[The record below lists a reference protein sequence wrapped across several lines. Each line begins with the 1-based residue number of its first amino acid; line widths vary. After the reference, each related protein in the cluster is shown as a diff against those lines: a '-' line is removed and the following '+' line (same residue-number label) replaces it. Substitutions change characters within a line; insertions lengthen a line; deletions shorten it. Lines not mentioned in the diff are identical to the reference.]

1 MEDMTV
7 KGLGITLY
15 GLVQGIGF
23 RPYVARIAEEW
34 HISGSVIND
43 GGAVSIKAFA
53 PSCVLEGFLKAL
65 LNNLPENAQV
75 VYVRTHLLE
84 DGTSG
89 SGFAILESGEQE
101 DQLVILPPD
110 LPVCDHCL
118 DEMKDPADRRY
129 RHPFIS
135 CTHCGPRYSIMR
147 AFPYDRHNT
156 SMEAFPLCPSCETEY
171 RRLEDRRF
179 HAQTVSCMD
188 CGPYLRLTIPPH
200 AMHHGDATESAHD
213 ASLSSGSPHDAPVSP
228 EGMRVYERGEAL
240 DKAIEI
246 LKNNGIL
253 AVKGIGGYHL
263 ITSPWSDQAVSNL
276 RLMKAREQ
284 KPFAVCFPDMAS
296 IRAHCKVS
304 REEETLLA
312 AKAFPIVLLEKR
324 TDSEKSFSPLVCM
337 SSRYQGA
344 FLPYTPILHLL
355 TEALGPL
362 VATSANLTESPVI
375 YRDEEIRAFT
385 SPYLSGILTHDRE
398 IVTGQDDSVAWVV
411 NHTPQLIRRARGYTP
426 LPIYMPSHEKAFGT
440 VFAAGGQL
448 KSTFCFAKGPFAYLS
463 QYMGDLDSEASFI
476 TYKRNYAHM
485 AVLLRMKP
493 ELAACDLHPDYMST
507 AFAQKL
513 GIPLVRVQHHH
524 AHTAAVMAENGLQG
538 PVIGVSFDGTG
549 YGDDGAIWG
558 GEFLICEKANYTRV
572 GHLRYVT
579 MLMGDESMKDAGKT
593 ALCYL
598 TKLGCGNVTGDDRY
612 ETVRAAIRA
621 RVNTLKSSSMGR
633 LFDAVSALLGI
644 SCYNRY
650 EGEAPILLENE
661 AVHALMKGAAGLNLG
676 FDIHL
681 EDGMLIMD
689 PETLLRTLISARQ
702 QGVAQDILALAFHRA
717 VIEGTAEICH
727 RLKHQTGISQVA
739 LSGGVFQNRIIA
751 EGLHKRLLDMGFRV
765 YSGIMAPP
773 NDSGICLG
781 QAAIGMEV
789 LKTGLSK
796 ALS

>member
-1 MEDMTV
+1 MEDMTI

-23 RPYVARIAEEW
+23 RPYVARIAQQW

-65 LNNLPENAQV
+65 LENLPENAQV
-75 VYVRTHLLE
+75 VHARTYPLE
-84 DGTSG
+84 DGDAG
-89 SGFAILESGEQE
+89 GGFVILESGEQE

-110 LPVCDHCL
+110 LPVCERCL
-118 DEMKDPADRRY
+118 AEMKDPANRRY

-147 AFPYDRHNT
+147 AFPYDRHTT
-156 SMEAFPLCPSCETEY
+156 SMAGFSLCPACETEY

-179 HAQTVSCMD
+179 HAQTVSCMA
-188 CGPYLRLTIPPH
+188 CGPYLRLEIPHNAAADNH
-200 AMHHGDATESAHD
+200 APTSPGEVGN
-213 ASLSSGSPHDAPVSP
+213 ASTHA
-228 EGMRVYERGEAL
+228 YERNGAL

-284 KPFAVCFPDMAS
+284 KPFAVCFPDMSS
-296 IRAHCKVS
+296 IHAHCAVS
-304 REEETLLA
+304 REEQALLGS
-312 AKAFPIVLLEKR
+312 KARPIVLLEKR
-324 TDSEKSFSPLVCM
+324 DSEEEALSPLVGM

-375 YRDEEIRAFT
+375 YQDEEIRAFT
-385 SPYLSGILTHDRE
+385 SPYLCGILTHDRE
-398 IVTGQDDSVAWVV
+398 IVTGQDDSVAWVI
-411 NHTPQLIRRARGYTP
+411 NNAPQLIRRARGYTP
-426 LPIYMPSHEKAFGT
+426 LSVYMPSHERASGT

-448 KSTFCFAKGPFAYLS
+448 KSAFCFAKGPFAYIS
-463 QYMGDLDSEASFI
+463 QYMGDLDTEASFM
-476 TYKRNYAHM
+476 TYRRNYTHM
-485 AVLLRMKP
+485 AELLRMKP
-493 ELAACDLHPDYMST
+493 ELAVCDLHPDYLST
-507 AFAQKL
+507 AFAREL
-513 GIPLVRVQHHH
+513 GIALVKVQHHH

-558 GEFLICEKANYTRV
+558 GEFLICEKEHYTRA
-572 GHLRYVT
+572 GHLKYVN

-598 TKLGCGNVTGDDRY
+598 AGMDCGNVIGDDRY

-621 RVNTLKSSSMGR
+621 RVNTLPSSSMGR

-650 EGEAPILLENE
+650 EGESAILLEN
-661 AVHALMKGAAGLNLG
+661 AAALAKKKSDAGLNPG

-681 EDGMLIMD
+681 EDGMHIMD
-689 PETLLRTLISARQ
+689 PEGSLRSLIAARE
-702 QGVAQDILALAFHRA
+702 QGTAPDILALAFHRA
-717 VIEGTAEICH
+717 VIEGTAEVCH

-751 EGLHKRLLDMGFRV
+751 EGLHKRLMSMGFTV
-765 YSGIMAPP
+765 YSGKMAPP

-781 QAAIGMEV
+781 QAANGMEI
-789 LKTGLSK
+789 LKSR
-796 ALS
+796 AL